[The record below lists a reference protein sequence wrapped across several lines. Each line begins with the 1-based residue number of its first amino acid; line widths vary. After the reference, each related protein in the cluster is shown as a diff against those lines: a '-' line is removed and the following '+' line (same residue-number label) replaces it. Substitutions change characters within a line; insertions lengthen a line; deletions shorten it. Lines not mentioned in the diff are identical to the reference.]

1 MIRYPS
7 RKPDRTPLVHRI
19 RELAAARPR
28 FGYRRIHVLLG
39 REGWSV
45 NHKLVYR
52 LYSTDGLGVRAKR
65 RRKRASHVRVLPPA
79 ATALNQ
85 RWSMDFVHDRL
96 DDGRRF
102 RALTVVDT
110 FSRECLAVE
119 PDFKM
124 SGRKVA
130 AALDRIAERRALPEM
145 ITVDN
150 GTEFY
155 SKALDS
161 WAYRRG
167 VRLDFIR
174 PGKPVENAYIESFN
188 GRLREECLNMQ
199 VFLSMAD
206 ARDKL
211 DVWRKDYNEC
221 RPHSSI
227 GNLTPIE
234 FAGICQGKKEAA

>member
-1 MIRYPS
+1 
-7 RKPDRTPLVHRI
+7 
-19 RELAAARPR
+19 
-28 FGYRRIHVLLG
+28 
-39 REGWSV
+39 
-45 NHKLVYR
+45 
-52 LYSTDGLGVRAKR
+52 
-65 RRKRASHVRVLPPA
+65 
-79 ATALNQ
+79 
-85 RWSMDFVHDRL
+85 
-96 DDGRRF
+96 
-102 RALTVVDT
+102 
-110 FSRECLAVE
+110 
-119 PDFKM
+119 
-124 SGRKVA
+124 
-130 AALDRIAERRALPEM
+130 M

-206 ARDKL
+206 ARGKL
-211 DVWRKDYNEC
+211 DAWRKDYDEC

-234 FAGICQGKKEAA
+234 FAGIARSARRTKKVALLLRKRRARQSLAEIVDERLEFAG